1 MKIKKLL
8 SLLLACFMVLST
20 LSGLLVFPVAAEDD
34 SGSTEAP
41 INFAA
46 GLPWDKKIG
55 GPTVTP
61 TDTGAVMSNL
71 SNAWDSVGCNIL
83 PALQQAMEEEESV
96 RLNLSVE
103 VTATMKA
110 GSEGSTLSARALLR
124 GTDTKGHLGDKD
136 WNNQYADSLGGAL
149 PFFSKQGGNVMAYF
163 DAPLSLKHG
172 QTVVYETTL
181 DLKKEQLNSDMVS
194 EWIFCVDNLGGMN
207 MSSIESVEFKN
218 LTITEAPKAPATDQ
232 DPDQDLDHPVTD
244 YRAELWSPVEITLR
258 STVSY
263 GNPYLSTEIDATFTH
278 TDGTKITIPG
288 FWKEGEI
295 WAVRFS
301 PTKVGEWSY
310 SITCADESNTGLFKA
325 GKITAS
331 EATGNTELSKHGFVT
346 IEKGEHFY
354 RHADGT
360 PFFWLGDTNWQA
372 FSNVSTTVC
381 NYPGC
386 SCGSQ
391 FKHIV
396 DDRVKKGFNVYQT
409 YFVAEAGNGEPSVW
423 KDSRHEHPATDV
435 YNKKIDHMF
444 EYLHEQGMTVALGLG
459 CHTQTPAGMELD
471 DFLRFTRY
479 IVARYGCYSIVWI
492 SGQEINIAGQ
502 GKTPGYS
509 SFDYY
514 MNASAL
520 IEELD
525 GYGHPNSAHMFPMTA
540 DHEDGQ
546 RLDAAPWHDSW
557 TVQGGHCSVRPKS
570 YYESYYL
577 ANGAGYAKPF
587 IESEANYEDINCGGF
602 TGYDLNRMSAW
613 VSMLCGSAGFT
624 YGVTGIWANSFSTS
638 GFTGWY
644 GETTSF
650 SYEPWYIGLD
660 KPGSFEMT
668 YMKRFFSDIGPWSD
682 LIPCFSDRDKASS
695 LGLETVVMAATED
708 ASVVV
713 TYFYGTQRTCKIK
726 ILDPAKSYDIYW
738 FNPRTGKYI
747 SVEKDYSA
755 EDGIYTI
762 SKRPDTNDWVLL
774 ITALGLADH
783 YEESLPKDLNPSYD
797 QVAPTGT
804 KVTPVRVTA
813 VGGISYSG
821 NKKEAQT
828 MTDHTAWLWDGD
840 PSTVWTPVANRATQ
854 TFLFDLGTAQKLT
867 HVTIT
872 PAEGTII
879 PTFRVEGS
887 NDGELWTIITDTST
901 RGGKNPGAG
910 SEPLEGTYR
919 YVKIL
924 LRNADS
930 VNVGEDKLDSLP
942 YKAMYNP
949 QSWNS
954 YSVTE
959 IADVVICSDGEG
971 TPTPD
976 KLVTREET
984 NDPDVDTDAADTTAA
999 PAPDTDPAATSEEST
1014 TATEPPK
1021 SGCQSTLGGAALTV
1035 MALSGAAIMARK
1047 KKEDQA

>member
-1 MKIKKLL
+1 MKIKRLL
-8 SLLLACFMVLST
+8 SLLLAFLLMLST
-20 LSGLLVFPVAAEDD
+20 LSVLLGLPVTAEGEGGAAEPP
-34 SGSTEAP
+34 T
-41 INFAA
+41 NFAA
-46 GLPWDKKIG
+46 GLAWDKKIG

-61 TDTGAVMSNL
+61 TDTGALMSDL
-71 SNAWDSVGCNIL
+71 TNAWDSVGCNIL
-83 PALQQAMEEEESV
+83 PAVKTAMGEGNSI
-96 RLNLSVE
+96 RLALSVE

-110 GSEGSTLSARALLR
+110 GSEGGTLSARVLMR
-124 GTDTKGHLGDKD
+124 GTDTKGNLGDND
-136 WNNQYADSLGGAL
+136 WNDQYANSIGGAF
-149 PFFSKQGGNVMAYF
+149 PFFEKHGGNVMSYF
-163 DAPLSLKHG
+163 DVPLTLKHG

-181 DLKKEQLNSDMVS
+181 ELKKEHLNSDMVS
-194 EWIFCVDNLGGMN
+194 EWILCVDNLGGMN
-207 MSSIESVEFKN
+207 MNDVEHIEFKN
-218 LTITEAPKAPATDQ
+218 LTVTEAAKAPVVEDDPNHTDH
-232 DPDQDLDHPVTD
+232 LITD
-244 YRAELWSPVEITLR
+244 YRAEVWSPVEITLR
-258 STVSY
+258 STVQY
-263 GNPYLSTEIDATFTH
+263 ENPYLGTEIDATFTH
-278 TDGTKITIPG
+278 TDGTKITLPG
-288 FWKEGEI
+288 FWKEGET

-301 PTKVGEWSY
+301 PTKAGEWSY
-310 SITCADESNTGLFKA
+310 SVTCTDESNTGLFKQ

-346 IEKGEHFY
+346 IEKGERLY
-354 RHADGT
+354 SYADGT

-409 YFVAEAGNGEPSVW
+409 YFVAEAGNGEASVW

-435 YNKKIDHMF
+435 FNSKIDHMF

-459 CHTQTPAGMELD
+459 CHTQTPSGMELD

-492 SGQEINIAGQ
+492 SGQEINIEGT
-502 GKTPGYS
+502 GKTSGYT

-525 GYGHPNSAHMFPMTA
+525 GYGHPNSAHMYPITA
-540 DHEDGQ
+540 DHADAV
-546 RLDAAPWHDSW
+546 RLDTSPWHDSW

-570 YYESYYL
+570 YYKSYYL

-613 VSMLCGSAGFT
+613 AAMLCGSAGFT
-624 YGVTGIWANSFSTS
+624 YGATGIWANCFSTS

-650 SYEPWYIGLD
+650 SYEPWYMGLD

-668 YMKRFFSDIGPWSD
+668 YMKKFFSDIGPWHE
-682 LIPCFSDRDKASS
+682 LIPCFSERDKAST
-695 LGLETVVMAATED
+695 LNLETVVMAATED
-708 ASVVV
+708 ASLVV

-726 ILDPAKSYDIYW
+726 LLDPAKSYDVYW

-747 SVEKDYSA
+747 AVEKDLCA
-755 EDGIYTI
+755 EDGIYTV
-762 SKRPDTNDWVLL
+762 SERPDTNDWVLL

-783 YEESLPKDLNPSYD
+783 YEESLPKDLNPTYD
-797 QVAPTGT
+797 QVAPTGNQ
-804 KVTPVRVTA
+804 VTPVSVTA

-821 NKKEAQT
+821 SKKDSQT
-828 MTDHTAWLWDGD
+828 MTDHTLWLYDGD
-840 PSTVWTPVANRATQ
+840 PSTVWVPVANRATQ

-887 NDGELWTIITDTST
+887 NDGKLWTVITDTST
-901 RGGKNPGAG
+901 RSVQNPGVG

-930 VNVGEDKLDSLP
+930 VNVGEDKLSTLP
-942 YKAMYNP
+942 YKAVYNP

-959 IADVVICSDGEG
+959 IADVVIYSDGEG

-976 KLVTREET
+976 KLVTREESDT
-984 NDPDVDTDAADTTAA
+984 PVVDTDAADTTAA
-999 PAPDTDPAATSEEST
+999 PAPDTTPEEST
-1014 TATEPPK
+1014 TPTELPK
-1021 SGCQSTLGGAALTV
+1021 SGCKSTMGGVAVAVIALGGAAV
-1035 MALSGAAIMARK
+1035 MARK